1 MQPVNPSQ
9 PPAQNDN
16 LSIGQNQKVSEDQ
29 AQDFAR
35 KVDKKKDGKGKAEDK
50 GEQSLESLMAERRKS
65 ARELLDGKFRD
76 KGEKSDSQQGNDS
89 FQQSMLN
96 ESAVGSA
103 RETQQASEIQL
114 KGIQSVSGPKEIN
127 EAINK
132 LVDKI
137 MVSSKDA
144 VNGAEVRM
152 TLKDN
157 ILPGTEIRL
166 QRVAGALQVTMNTTS
181 AESHNI
187 LAASEASLQKTLSE
201 KLGDKVQVN
210 INMSGAG
217 GEQNDGRSQEEY
229 VAAEDQDDTEE
240 S

>member
-1 MQPVNPSQ
+1 MQPVNPGQ
-9 PPAQNDN
+9 QPAQNDN
-16 LSIGQNQKVSEDQ
+16 LSVGQNQKVSEDQ

-35 KVDKKKDGKGKAEDK
+35 KMDKKKDGKGKTEGK
-50 GEQSLESLMAERRKS
+50 SEQSLESLMAERRKS
-65 ARELLDGKFRD
+65 ARELLDGKFKD
-76 KGEKSDSQQGNDS
+76 KGEKGDSQGQEGL
-89 FQQSMLN
+89 QQSLLN

-103 RETQQASEIQL
+103 REAQQTAEAQL

-137 MVSSKDA
+137 MVSAKDA

-166 QRVAGALQVTMNTTS
+166 QRVAGTLQVTMNTSS

-201 KLGDKVQVN
+201 RLGDKVQVN

-217 GEQNDGRSQEEY
+217 GEQSDGRSREEY

>member
-16 LSIGQNQKVSEDQ
+16 LSVGQNQKVSEDQ

-35 KVDKKKDGKGKAEDK
+35 KVDKKKDGKSKTGGKE
-50 GEQSLESLMAERRKS
+50 EQSLESLMAERRKN
-65 ARELLDGKFRD
+65 ARELLDGKFKD
-76 KGEKSDSQQGNDS
+76 KGEKRDSHQSSDSL
-89 FQQSMLN
+89 QQSMLN
-96 ESAVGSA
+96 ESAIGS
-103 RETQQASEIQL
+103 REALQTSEAQL
-114 KGIQSVSGPKEIN
+114 KNIQSVSGPKEVN
-127 EAINK
+127 EALNK

-144 VNGAEVRM
+144 VNGAEIRM

-201 KLGDKVQVN
+201 RLGDKVQVN